1 MSDSR
6 YVGAHNT
13 DTITAKFA
21 SGGTVSQIDVN
32 ERGTVPVNFFSSP
45 SEPKPL

>member
-13 DTITAKFA
+13 DMITAKFT
-21 SGGTVSQIDVN
+21 SGGTVSQINVDK
-32 ERGTVPVNFFSSP
+32 RGTVPVSSP
-45 SEPKPL
+45 SKPKPL